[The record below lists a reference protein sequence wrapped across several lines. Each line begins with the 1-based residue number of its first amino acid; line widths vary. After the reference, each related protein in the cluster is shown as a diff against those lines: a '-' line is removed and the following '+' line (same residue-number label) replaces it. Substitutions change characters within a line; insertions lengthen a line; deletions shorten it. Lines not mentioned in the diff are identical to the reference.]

1 MGDLSGTG
9 EKMTGKDRIFL
20 DHLNRRFRI
29 KSPAGLND
37 PPPNFRIA
45 RDRKPWGI
53 YRSMLLTVLPAFF
66 LMYTFLFLIM
76 GAVSLE
82 PIAILSSSLCS
93 LPLLYLI
100 FRLQRP
106 RLVHVRLAIPDS
118 RGSFDHPLPE
128 GRTLRTPVRT
138 SFSRF
143 LVKDDSILDM
153 PPSNQLWSIFAVVLL
168 VGFAITV
175 LLFQNSSTLQGVAIL
190 LFLLFALPLWLV
202 GFSLPVL
209 AWWGTSNAQLGLPT
223 RRRDAEAWLIAGM
236 ASAFPAFIFNSLV
249 APELT
254 PPSFPPWAEELSLLA
269 IGAPFC
275 EEIFKAMAV
284 ALFLPSIKGPK
295 QGFQVGFTV
304 GLGFALIENFQYI
317 GVSVI
322 GGPVS
327 ATMTIL
333 VRGIGSIPGH
343 AVWTAI
349 SGSAIGW
356 MATDKEFKA
365 KMEWRARNLAIS
377 AIDMAESLG
386 YDTDGDGDMSGFDG
400 NRPTLEEAIELAN
413 SQGEKTPKSWLI
425 VNPDSPAEPVV
436 DSPKPAEDTGFSLSY
451 DKSPSVNLGSGNLTP
466 RGVPQAIALSIAG
479 HSFWNG
485 SSFLSYHVPTEWL
498 GYSEGTGVLFM
509 LAWTI
514 ILITSVITIARGLL
528 KGITSLDTDF

>member
-9 EKMTGKDRIFL
+9 EKMTEEDRIFL

-29 KSPAGLND
+29 KSPVGLND
-37 PPPNFRIA
+37 PPPNFLIA
-45 RDRKPWGI
+45 RDSKPWRI
-53 YRSMLLTVLPAFF
+53 YRSMLVTVLPAFF
-66 LMYTFLFLIM
+66 LMYTILFLIM

-82 PIAILSSSLCS
+82 PIAILSSGLCS
-93 LPLLYLI
+93 LPLLYII

-106 RLVHVRLAIPDS
+106 RLVHVRLAVPDTG
-118 RGSFDHPLPE
+118 GSFYHPLPE

-153 PPSNQLWSIFAVVLL
+153 PPSKQLWSIFVVVLL
-168 VGFAITV
+168 VGFAITT
-175 LLFQNSSTLQGVAIL
+175 LFFQSSSTLQGVAIL
-190 LFLLFALPLWLV
+190 LFILLAIPLWLV

-249 APELT
+249 APELI
-254 PPSFPPWAEELSLLA
+254 PASSPSWVVELSLLA
-269 IGAPFC
+269 IGAPLC

-349 SGSAIGW
+349 SGTAIGW
-356 MATDKEFKA
+356 LATDKEFKA

-377 AIDMAESLG
+377 AIDVAESLG
-386 YDTDGDGDMSGFDG
+386 YDTDGDGDLSGFDG
-400 NRPTLEEAIELAN
+400 NRPTLEEAIELAD
-413 SQGEKTPKSWLI
+413 SQGEKHPRSWLI
-425 VNPDSPAEPVV
+425 VNTDSQVEPARDAPMPV
-436 DSPKPAEDTGFSLSY
+436 EDTGFSMSY
-451 DKSPSVNLGSGNLTP
+451 DKSRSVNFGSGNLTP
-466 RGVPQAIALSIAG
+466 RALPQAIALSIAG
-479 HSFWNG
+479 HSLWNG
-485 SSFLSYHVPTEWL
+485 SSFLSYHAPTEWL

-509 LAWTI
+509 LTWTI
-514 ILITSVITIARGLL
+514 VLITTVISVARRLL
-528 KGITSLDTDF
+528 KGVASLDSDF